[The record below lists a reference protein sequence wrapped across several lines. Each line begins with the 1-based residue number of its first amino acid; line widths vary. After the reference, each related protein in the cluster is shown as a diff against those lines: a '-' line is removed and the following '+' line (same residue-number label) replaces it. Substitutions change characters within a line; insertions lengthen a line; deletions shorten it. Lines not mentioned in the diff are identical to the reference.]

1 MTMKLALFLVFFVA
15 AFVFLMG
22 FFPIVFYLIWSLRN
36 PKKRRG
42 TEKGAAGGSGG
53 EDGQPQR
60 FTLGRLKELRDNP
73 RIRL

>member
-15 AFVFLMG
+15 AFIFLMG

-36 PKKRRG
+36 PKKG
-42 TEKGAAGGSGG
+42 KGKAAAGGSGG
-53 EDGQPQR
+53 EDGQPLR
-60 FTLGRLKELRDNP
+60 FTLSRLRELRDNP